1 MRIVQNTIAPPS
13 DNYNIDSPIM
23 NQGASQIV
31 DVPVD
36 TPMPIYAP
44 NIPVGGVKTNLLN
57 LEIEP
62 IIPNPTESTTTT
74 PSASTTTTPSAS
86 TTITPTASTTTTPST
101 STNATITPRKKPNY
115 LLYGGAILVAF
126 VVYKLVKE

>member
-44 NIPVGGVKTNLLN
+44 NVPVGGVKTNLLN

-62 IIPNPTESTTTT
+62 ITPTT
-74 PSASTTTTPSAS
+74 PSASTTTTP
-86 TTITPTASTTTTPST
+86 TATTTTTPSA
-101 STNATITPRKKPNY
+101 SANATITPIKKPNY
-115 LLYGGAILVAF
+115 LLYGGVILVAF

>member
-1 MRIVQNTIAPPS
+1 MQNVIAPPS

-44 NIPVGGVKTNLLN
+44 NIPVGGVKTNQLN

-62 IIPNPTESTTTT
+62 ITPNPTESTTTT
-74 PSASTTTTPSAS
+74 PSASTTTTPTASTTSTPSAS
-86 TTITPTASTTTTPST
+86 TTAS
-101 STNATITPRKKPNY
+101 IIPRKKPNY

>member
-74 PSASTTTTPSAS
+74 PSASTT
-86 TTITPTASTTTTPST
+86 ITPTASTTTTPST

>member
-44 NIPVGGVKTNLLN
+44 NVPVGGVKTNLLN

-62 IIPNPTESTTTT
+62 ITPNPTESTTTT
-74 PSASTTTTPSAS
+74 PSASTTTTPSA
-86 TTITPTASTTTTPST
+86 TTTTTPSA
-101 STNATITPRKKPNY
+101 SANATITPIKKPNY
-115 LLYGGAILVAF
+115 LLYGGVILVAF